1 MRPPEVAKVTIDT
14 TALVI
19 TVVPV
24 TLKTENTTRQTM
36 VTPLG

>member
-1 MRPPEVAKVTIDT
+1 MHPPEVAKVTIDT

-24 TLKTENTTRQTM
+24 TLKTENTTRHTM
-36 VTPLG
+36 VIPLG